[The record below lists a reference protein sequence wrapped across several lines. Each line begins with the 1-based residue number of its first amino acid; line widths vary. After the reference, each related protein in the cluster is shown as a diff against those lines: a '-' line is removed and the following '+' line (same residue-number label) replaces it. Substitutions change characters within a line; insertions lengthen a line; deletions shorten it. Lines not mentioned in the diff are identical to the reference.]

1 MSLARWHDNRSLQLS
16 LVVKVVIQNG
26 YSTDPEKISLLY
38 STTYRSEA
46 GGYAQLSRHSYL
58 PTQIMC
64 FMYNNILSTI
74 VSRIGPVWT
83 IALGPFSN
91 NKDASLYL
99 KIMDTFLLRAT
110 KPRGQQ
116 VLTVS
121 VEFRPP
127 LLSSWKRL
135 LSLLVLQFRIGGQVE
150 VEARLALRHRVMLI
164 CLQGI
169 GQLQAL
175 LKRFLRPE

>member
-1 MSLARWHDNRSLQLS
+1 
-16 LVVKVVIQNG
+16 
-26 YSTDPEKISLLY
+26 
-38 STTYRSEA
+38 
-46 GGYAQLSRHSYL
+46 
-58 PTQIMC
+58 
-64 FMYNNILSTI
+64 MYNNILSTI

-83 IALGPFSN
+83 IALGSFSN

-127 LLSSWKRL
+127 LLSS
-135 LSLLVLQFRIGGQVE
+135 
-150 VEARLALRHRVMLI
+150 
-164 CLQGI
+164 
-169 GQLQAL
+169 
-175 LKRFLRPE
+175 